1 MESDLAKAGNTAS
14 QDADAQ
20 SNPLRRFQEKAARG
34 EEVTPED
41 IIAGMSIPEEQKQL
55 MREHLRMAGRNPEK
69 SLQPMASPASANDP
83 ETNSGATP
91 DLKPEAF
98 PPQPARQAEMPV
110 AAAEKPST
118 ATSDSGNSVTEQPGS
133 DASGASPELPDVN
146 IAWGDVKGS
155 LRIPIPRK
163 PGDDRVPQFSSTRPL
178 FVQFGR
184 SVFEVRTGREI
195 AKLPAEFSSDIGLV
209 NSDGTYVV
217 RFNNRSGSTLTTIYV
232 HKVQTPASFTRID
245 CTRYRSV
252 NSIKLITPKL
262 LVVVGE
268 TNSSLRWTI
277 WNIESGQEVASFKIG
292 DDNHDYREGHLSIN
306 PAGTKMLVTARFG
319 GGRIYDLMTGQIES
333 QLEPLPT
340 LKDGYAPQGPPEYSP
355 DGKEIA
361 AFVGPA
367 QIAVWSEDGTLI
379 QHETVPGIR
388 SLFDR
393 DGTNLRWLPD
403 NSGWFFGGSQLI
415 DRKTSMIVWELVGDR
430 HTFDRT
436 PASCVLSQNQV
447 LITSGDDEDRELM
460 PVRIPWDKITEKL
473 ALIRT
478 NEPVELRAGASV
490 SVFLEVGTLRL
501 AINEQVTAQLK
512 QSVGKLLG
520 NTNLKE
526 TPNQPI
532 RLVVRHVEAAEQ
544 NRLGAGFLFGGGNA
558 GQKPMDTK
566 IVTTIELQDS
576 KTNSLYWRGQ
586 LETTGWLYVR
596 DNQTEQAL
604 REAAFAKALEEIG
617 QVVLP
622 TRVFPGEREGLPIR
636 TPAP

>member
-1 MESDLAKAGNTAS
+1 M
-14 QDADAQ
+14 
-20 SNPLRRFQEKAARG
+20 
-34 EEVTPED
+34 TPED
-41 IIAGMSIPEEQKQL
+41 MMAAMTMSEGLSES
-55 MREHLRMAGRNPEK
+55 MREQLRNAARDLEK
-69 SLQPMASPASANDP
+69 SSRPAASPGDP

-91 DLKPEAF
+91 DPKSESSPSA
-98 PPQPARQAEMPV
+98 PGRQPDMPV
-110 AAAEKPST
+110 APAEKPVPAS
-118 ATSDSGNSVTEQPGS
+118 SDSENSAAGQPGS
-133 DASGASPELPDVN
+133 DASEAAPEFPDVN
-146 IAWGDVKGS
+146 HAWGDVKGS

-163 PGDDRVPQFSSTRPL
+163 PGDDRLPQFSSTRPL

-195 AKLPAEFSSDIGLV
+195 AKLPAEFASDIGLV

-217 RFNNRSGSTLTTIYV
+217 RFNNRPGATPTTIYV
-232 HKVQTPASFTRID
+232 HKMQTPASFTRID

-252 NSIKLITPKL
+252 SNVRLITPKL

-268 TNSSLRWTI
+268 TSSSLRWTI
-277 WNIESGQEVASFKIG
+277 WNIESGQEIASFKIS
-292 DDNHDYREGHLSIN
+292 DDNHDYRDGHLCIN

-333 QLEPLPT
+333 QLEPLPR
-340 LKDGYAPQGPPEYSP
+340 LKDRYESLGPPEYSP

-361 AFVGPA
+361 AFAEPA

-388 SLFDR
+388 SLAYQ
-393 DGTNLRWLPD
+393 GGLSLRWLPD
-403 NSGWFFGGSQLI
+403 SSGWFFGGSQLI

-436 PASCVLSQNQV
+436 PENCVLSQGQV
-447 LITSGDDEDRELM
+447 LVTSGDDEDRELM
-460 PVRIPWDKITEKL
+460 PVRIPWDKINEKL
-473 ALIRT
+473 EPIRT
-478 NEPVELRAGASV
+478 NEPVELKPGASL
-490 SVFLEVGTLRL
+490 SVFLEVGELRL
-501 AINEQVTAQLK
+501 ATNEQVTAQLK
-512 QSVGKLLG
+512 QSVGQLLS

-526 TPNQPI
+526 APNQPI

-544 NRLGAGFLFGGGNA
+544 NRLGSGFLFGGGNG
-558 GQKPMDTK
+558 GQSPMDTK
-566 IVTTIELQDS
+566 MVTTIEIQDS

-596 DNQTEQAL
+596 ENQTEQAL
-604 REAAFAKALEEIG
+604 RDAAFAKALEEIG
-617 QVVLP
+617 RVVLP
-622 TRVFPGEREGLPIR
+622 TKVFPGEREGLPIR